1 MAHQTVY
8 TASQRARAASLVET
22 AQTWTRGTRKLDGLA
37 FVLFPS
43 SKPGHAYY
51 TTCDGSACTCQGF
64 FYRGACSH
72 ALACKMETEQSRERM
87 TRRPTYDELMDD
99 HLVDAF

>member
-1 MAHQTVY
+1 MAASVGY
-8 TASQRARAASLVET
+8 TSSQIARAASLLES
-22 AQTWTRGTRKLDGLA
+22 ALTWTRGTRKRDGLA

-51 TTCDGSACTCQGF
+51 TVCDGSACTCQGF

-72 ALACKMETEQSRERM
+72 ALACKMEAEQAREAF
-87 TRRPTYDELMDD
+87 TKPTLRYEDIYGLE
-99 HLVDAF
+99 DAF